1 MAAVWSGADGAA
13 GSVLMRDAVLY
24 ILLTSSALLHLA
36 SLDTG
41 TPNSGFALSLVTSL
55 GRLRL
60 RVVSRSSAKPEGPL

>member
-1 MAAVWSGADGAA
+1 VAAVWSGADGAA

-41 TPNSGFALSLVTSL
+41 TPNSGFALVTSL
-55 GRLRL
+55 ERLRL
-60 RVVSRSSAKPEGPL
+60 RVVPRSSAKPEGPF